1 MFVLGIVVPGCTV
14 LIRALLLPAAGVD
27 DIGAPTLVC
36 QGEGSEM
43 YFGSPGGGGRITSQK
58 EKGPPMANSLVSVE
72 NKGVGLQAIWVSGL
86 DSQWKPS
93 AYFLAKRN
101 SDRWRECIALA
112 SAHSLC

>member
-58 EKGPPMANSLVSVE
+58 EKGTSYGQFLISIE
-72 NKGVGLQAIWVSGL
+72 NKGLQAIWVSGL
-86 DSQWKPS
+86 DSYWSRPNI
-93 AYFLAKRN
+93 F
-101 SDRWRECIALA
+101 
-112 SAHSLC
+112 

>member
-58 EKGPPMANSLVSVE
+58 EKGPPMANSLVSIE

-86 DSQWKPS
+86 DSYWSRPNI
-93 AYFLAKRN
+93 F
-101 SDRWRECIALA
+101 
-112 SAHSLC
+112 

>member
-43 YFGSPGGGGRITSQK
+43 YFGAREVVGELLHKNRRDLPWPI
-58 EKGPPMANSLVSVE
+58 SLVSIE
-72 NKGVGLQAIWVSGL
+72 NKGVGLQAIWVSGW

-93 AYFLAKRN
+93 KYFLA
-101 SDRWRECIALA
+101 S
-112 SAHSLC
+112 